1 MSQAPYMKLWCSDFL
16 GDTLH
21 LTPAEVGQYMLIL
34 MAMWNNGGSLP
45 KTKINRVARSRVGDE
60 VMTFFEIDG
69 CDVTNKRL
77 TTELE
82 NAQRFSDSQ
91 RQKANAKHLKDKEQA
106 SAGAVPEVCH
116 HSHSHSHREDKKEKE
131 IALKREFAED
141 FWPEFPNKVGKPVAC
156 QAFLKT
162 RKRFSL
168 GAIMEGL
175 RRYMADKP
183 PDRQWL
189 NPATFLNQERFL
201 DEPAPAATS
210 PPRVSATTLAGQKLE
225 EKLNGNGFGGPA
237 LRSEHRSNVV
247 RQLAKPTARSRDVFD
262 ANDYSLHREAEI
274 ITAKSS

>member
-1 MSQAPYMKLWCSDFL
+1 MKLWCSDFL

-21 LTPAEVGQYMLIL
+21 LTQAEIGQYMLIL
-34 MAMWNNGGSLP
+34 MAMWNSGGSLS
-45 KTKINRVARSRVGDE
+45 KDKLRRYARGKISDDVMAYFDIVGDQ
-60 VMTFFEIDG
+60 
-69 CDVTNKRL
+69 VTNKRL
-77 TTELE
+77 TSEVKK
-82 NAQRFSDSQ
+82 AVHSSDVA
-91 RQKANAKHLKDKEQA
+91 RANANARWLKDKEPPD
-106 SAGAVPEVCH
+106 AGAMPNGCY
-116 HSHSHSHREDKKEKE
+116 HSHSHSHKEDKKEKE

-141 FWPEFPNKVGKPVAC
+141 FWPEFPNKVGKPFAC

-162 RKRFSL
+162 RKRFPL
-168 GAIMEGL
+168 GAIMDGL

-201 DEPAPAATS
+201 DEPAQAATS

-237 LRSEHRSNVV
+237 LRSEHRSDVV

-274 ITAKSS
+274 IIAKSS